1 MKPGA
6 ESLDPTPN
14 PKKYRWWRFIER
26 SLPIIV
32 IYLMVA
38 TLVGFLI
45 APNVFVTV
53 PTGHVGILWKR
64 FRGGTQLDPR
74 ALKDE
79 GLRVLLPWDKLFLY
93 DLRLQTTTDTYNA
106 ISKDGV
112 NLAATINIRFRLKH
126 DAVPQLHQ
134 SIGPDYISRMLR
146 PEIGN
151 RAREIIAEYTAE
163 EVYSIKR
170 QEIQKRI
177 RTHTETMLG
186 QSMIQR
192 TEQESE
198 YGEHYRVSLD
208 EMLILYDTLVLGL
221 ELPQTV
227 VAAINRKV
235 EQYYLVQEYAFRVDR
250 ERKESERKQIEA
262 YGIRDFQQTVT
273 QGISDSYVR
282 WRGIEATLQLAQSPN
297 TKIVIIGS
305 GKDGLPVILGNVDT
319 PITPQ
324 PPAGGTTPA
333 PDNSEAAKQKP
344 SAASPPLLERTPAS
358 NLPTPAER
366 PTPPSGPGAQPGQPG
381 SSTQPAAPGPQ
392 SPPGAPGRQS
402 SAPNQAQ
409 GSSWTL
415 TISELQ
421 ELLARALRSNVE
433 TSGQGAPPPGG
444 RGAPPPP
451 APGSAPHSP
460 TSPPHAESRMNT
472 PPPHGPEPAPARSP
486 EGPRTRPQ

>member
-1 MKPGA
+1 MSLSPNA
-6 ESLDPTPN
+6 EALNPTP

-38 TLVGFLI
+38 SLVGFLI

-64 FRGGTQLDPR
+64 FRGGTQVDPR

-163 EVYSIKR
+163 EVYSTKR

-208 EMLILYDTLVLGL
+208 EMLILYDTLLLGL
-221 ELPQTV
+221 ELPQSV

-235 EQYYLVQEYAFRVDR
+235 EQYYLVQEYAFRVER
-250 ERKESERKQIEA
+250 EKKESERKQIEA
-262 YGIRDFQQTVT
+262 NGIRDFQQTVT

-319 PITPQ
+319 PIAPQ
-324 PPAGGTTPA
+324 PQGAAAPPA
-333 PDNSEAAKQKP
+333 DNSEAAKDRP
-344 SAASPPLLERTPAS
+344 AGLSPPFLEKTPAS
-358 NLPTPAER
+358 NLPGPAER
-366 PTPPSGPGAQPGQPG
+366 PSPTGVPRLPADKPPGAPPNGAPPSG
-381 SSTQPAAPGPQ
+381 AA
-392 SPPGAPGRQS
+392 PPGAPGRQS
-402 SAPNQAQ
+402 AAPPEAKSSA
-409 GSSWTL
+409 WTVG
-415 TISELQ
+415 ISEVQDLVS
-421 ELLARALRSNVE
+421 RALKGNEPMTGPPQPPAAGSNVV
-433 TSGQGAPPPGG
+433 
-444 RGAPPPP
+444 PPPP
-451 APGSAPHSP
+451 
-460 TSPPHAESRMNT
+460 HAGAT
-472 PPPHGPEPAPARSP
+472 PPPAARPEPGPGRSGEP
-486 EGPRTRPQ
+486 PRPHPQ